1 MAHQSESSA
10 KENFFSF
17 CRTKTFI
24 SATSESALKD
34 IINVIAVKKY
44 KELQP
49 IGHTCRTIYY
59 INRGIARI
67 FYYKDEKDITES
79 FSLENDIVV
88 RVESL
93 FKGIPSKKGIQVLED
108 AEIIAID
115 AQKLFHLYDQHHE
128 IERLF
133 RLIFEDCHVDM
144 VQRLES
150 IQFQTAKERYRQ
162 LLSDSPQIIQR
173 IPLKYIASYL
183 GITQVSLSR
192 IRAQIE

>member
-115 AQKLFHLYDQHHE
+115 AQKLFHYRLRPNVQNDFEYINRIIGTSFTDQA
-128 IERLF
+128 RRTTLKP
-133 RLIFEDCHVDM
+133 
-144 VQRLES
+144 S
-150 IQFQTAKERYRQ
+150 ILPALQMQSPASCPDF
-162 LLSDSPQIIQR
+162 LL
-173 IPLKYIASYL
+173 
-183 GITQVSLSR
+183 
-192 IRAQIE
+192 